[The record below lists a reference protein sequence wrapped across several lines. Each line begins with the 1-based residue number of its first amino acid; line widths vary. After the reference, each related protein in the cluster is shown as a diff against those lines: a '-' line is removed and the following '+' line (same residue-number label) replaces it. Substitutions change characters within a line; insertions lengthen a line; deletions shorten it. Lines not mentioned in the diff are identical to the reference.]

1 MKLATITF
9 ALLLAAGNF
18 IFGSAEQTTFDL
30 EPDFRTQKNILFSCS
45 TGGSSHIVWVLSI
58 LEELQA
64 RGHHTIYY
72 TREDHAKFIKGF
84 PSIELNIGGPA
95 MMTKEEYTTFFSK
108 KLQDISPVDF
118 FADVTKLL
126 LNQSFDDYFKHRDIF
141 SKKKVDLA
149 ICDHFTTAC
158 VDAAHDAKIP
168 FIVTSA
174 FAHSPD
180 SSAPYV
186 NSDILAAHHP
196 TVKGLSFYERL
207 QDKIINPLHFL
218 LKTWPT
224 IEEFNKKMR
233 AAGVEPASSPM
244 EKWQDSF
251 KLVNSFFGFE
261 PSRPIGPLVEFVG
274 PIIPK
279 THPVLSADL
288 QQFLDNHRRVVY
300 VAFGQMAIPSRK
312 DIQLVLT
319 SLLENMEAGK
329 LDGVIWGT
337 RGIQDLFPEYLTT
350 RSNTTY
356 DVGSFFDKPANG
368 SNIAFVNWAPQ
379 VAILHHPSTAM
390 FITHGGAGSLF
401 ESMYEGVPVAIFPFF
416 GDQPGNAK
424 TMEELGIGRWLKRD
438 YDQST
443 ATALIEEI
451 LEDKTGKYKRN
462 INRFK
467 AIAQVRS
474 RSGVIRGADIV
485 EEALFTHEDGKIT
498 HRRDVRRELSFI
510 KAYNL
515 DIYAFVAA
523 FLVALVSS
531 AGYLVYKAYLYIQKN
546 TDLLAQ
552 QKSTSQKLKKI

>member
-1 MKLATITF
+1 M
-9 ALLLAAGNF
+9 
-18 IFGSAEQTTFDL
+18 
-30 EPDFRTQKNILFSCS
+30 
-45 TGGSSHIVWVLSI
+45 
-58 LEELQA
+58 
-64 RGHHTIYY
+64 
-72 TREDHAKFIKGF
+72 
-84 PSIELNIGGPA
+84 
-95 MMTKEEYTTFFSK
+95 
-108 KLQDISPVDF
+108 
-118 FADVTKLL
+118 
-126 LNQSFDDYFKHRDIF
+126 
-141 SKKKVDLA
+141 
-149 ICDHFTTAC
+149 
-158 VDAAHDAKIP
+158 
-168 FIVTSA
+168 
-174 FAHSPD
+174 
-180 SSAPYV
+180 
-186 NSDILAAHHP
+186 HHP
-196 TVKGLSFYERL
+196 TVKGLSFSERL
-207 QDKIINPLHFL
+207 QDKVISPMQFIF
-218 LKTWPT
+218 KAWPA
-224 IEEFNKKMR
+224 IQNINKKKR
-233 AAGVEPASSPM
+233 AIGVDPIVHPSELP
-244 EKWQDSF
+244 KDSF

-261 PSRPIGPLVEFVG
+261 PSRPVGPLVEVIG

-279 THPVLSADL
+279 THPVLNTDL

-300 VAFGQMAIPSRK
+300 VAFGQVAIPSRK

-356 DVGSFFDKPANG
+356 DVRSFFDKPAND

-390 FITHGGAGSLF
+390 FLTHGGAGSLF

-467 AIAQVRS
+467 AITQIRS
-474 RSGVIRGADIV
+474 RNGVTRGADVV

-523 FLVALVSS
+523 FLVAFVSS
-531 AGYLVYKAYLYIQKN
+531 TGYLVYKAYLYIQKN

-552 QKSTSQKLKKI
+552 QKPTSQKLKKI

>member
-1 MKLATITF
+1 MKLATISL
-9 ALLLAAGNF
+9 ALLLTASNF
-18 IFGSAEQTTFDL
+18 VFGSAEQTTFDL

-45 TGGSSHIVWVLSI
+45 AGGSSHIVWVLSI
-58 LEELQA
+58 LEELQV

-72 TREDHAKFIKGF
+72 TREDHAKFIKNA
-84 PSIELNIGGPA
+84 PSVELIVGAPSLVS
-95 MMTKEEYTTFFSK
+95 KEEMQTIQKGILSM
-108 KLQDISPVDF
+108 SPVDQ
-118 FADVTKLL
+118 FAYLVGLFGNRGIDSYTGHLDV
-126 LNQSFDDYFKHRDIF
+126 F

-149 ICDHFTTAC
+149 ICDHFDGTCAE
-158 VDAAHDAKIP
+158 AATKAKIP
-168 FIVTSA
+168 FIVTSTYA
-174 FAHSPD
+174 FSPD
-180 SSAPYV
+180 SLTPYV
-186 NSDILAAHHP
+186 NRDMLTLHHP
-196 TVKGLSFYERL
+196 TVKGLSFSERL
-207 QDKIINPLHFL
+207 QDKVISPIRFI
-218 LKTWPT
+218 LKAWPT
-224 IEEFNKKMR
+224 IQSINKKKR
-233 AAGVEPASSPM
+233 AIGVDPIVHPSELP
-244 EKWQDSF
+244 KDSF

-261 PSRPIGPLVEFVG
+261 PSRPVGPLVEVIG

-279 THPVLSADL
+279 THPVLNTDL

-300 VAFGQMAIPSRK
+300 VAFGQMAIPSPK
-312 DIQLVLT
+312 DIQLILT

-337 RGIQDLFPEYLTT
+337 RGIQDLFPEYLAT

-356 DVGSFFDKPANG
+356 DVKSFFDKPANG

-401 ESMYEGVPVAIFPFF
+401 ESMYEGVPVAVFPFF
-416 GDQPGNAK
+416 GDQPGNAIK
-424 TMEELGIGRWLKRD
+424 VEEIGIGRWLKRD

-467 AIAQVRS
+467 AIAQIRS
-474 RSGVIRGADIV
+474 RSGVTRGADVV

-523 FLVALVSS
+523 FLVASVSS

-552 QKSTSQKLKKI
+552 QRSKSQKLKKI